1 MAKKL
6 SGVFAP
12 IGTPFVNQEVE
23 FDQLASNMEKY
34 ASSKLSGYFAIG
46 SNGEN
51 VAMSDEEKL
60 KVLKIITSK
69 KADNQTVMAGA
80 GFESTRLTIEFCK
93 KLADAGADFVSVLTP
108 CYFKKMITDEAMTK
122 YYLDVADGSPLPVVA
137 YNAPGFTGM
146 SLSTKVLKQIA
157 DHDNL
162 RGVKDT
168 SPGQIGSFLITCQG
182 MDFDVLAGT
191 VNTLF
196 PAMMMGATGGIVSLA
211 NAFPDVCALFYDKIV
226 AGDIGGAQELHLLLG
241 DLNSKVSGSYGVA
254 GVKYATEV
262 AGFYGGDPRLPLLP
276 LTDADKK
283 NIKDGIESVDLT
295 PYM

>member
-1 MAKKL
+1 MAKSL

-23 FDQLASNMEKY
+23 YDQLLANMEKY
-34 ASSKLSGYFAIG
+34 AESKLSGYFAIG

-51 VAMSDEEKL
+51 VAMSEEEKL
-60 KVLKIITSK
+60 KALKLIVENKGEGQI
-69 KADNQTVMAGA
+69 VMAGA
-80 GFESTRLTIEFCK
+80 GAESTKLTIEFCK
-93 KLADAGADFVSVLTP
+93 KIADAGADFVSVTP
-108 CYFKKMITDEAMTK
+108 CYFKKKLTDEAMTK
-122 YYLDVADGSPLPVVA
+122 YYLDVADGSPLPIVA

-157 DHDNL
+157 VHDNV

-168 SPGQIGSFLITCQG
+168 SPGQIGSFLRTCQG

-191 VNTLF
+191 ANTLF
-196 PAMMMGATGGIVSLA
+196 PAMMMGAKGGIVSLA
-211 NAFPDVCALFYDKIV
+211 NAFPDVCARLYEVIV
-226 AGDIGGAQELHLLLG
+226 AGEIEKAQELHLVLG

-254 GVKYATEV
+254 GVKFATEI

-276 LTDADKK
+276 LTDSDKEK
-283 NIKDGIESVDLT
+283 IKSGVESVDLT